1 MQPGVAYAL
10 VAALIWGVFLFSL
23 KRYFV
28 DVHEAVVVVLVNAF
42 AVSIY
47 LPYAALTIDT
57 STIPAASTFGLLD
70 VGVLAMTISFVA
82 LAFLLFMRAL
92 HDGDVSYVAPINKII
107 PVFVLPIEVLLLDQH
122 LTALQVTGVV
132 VATVAIYVANYER
145 GPLLDPL
152 KRAATSTP
160 ARLALLSAAFYAAS
174 DVGKRVAL
182 QELALPLQL
191 WVPML
196 QLGIF
201 LLLLPVA
208 IRHWP
213 EDAFTGRLPL
223 YVGMGLVVAL
233 GEHTTS
239 LAFQVAPASIA
250 SPIVNMQ
257 AIVAVVLGGVL
268 LDEAALRTRLTAAVL
283 AVIGVGLIAT

>member
-1 MQPGVAYAL
+1 M
-10 VAALIWGVFLFSL
+10 
-23 KRYFV
+23 
-28 DVHEAVVVVLVNAF
+28 
-42 AVSIY
+42 
-47 LPYAALTIDT
+47 
-57 STIPAASTFGLLD
+57 
-70 VGVLAMTISFVA
+70 
-82 LAFLLFMRAL
+82 
-92 HDGDVSYVAPINKII
+92 
-107 PVFVLPIEVLLLDQH
+107 
-122 LTALQVTGVV
+122 TGVV

-152 KRAATSTP
+152 KRAASSTP

-208 IRHWP
+208 ARHWP

-233 GEHTTS
+233 GEHMTS

-283 AVIGVGLIAT
+283 AVVGVGLIAT

>member
-1 MQPGVAYAL
+1 MEPGIFFAL

-28 DVHEAVVVVLVNAF
+28 DIHEAVVVVLVNVF

-47 LPYAALTIDT
+47 LPYAALTLDPA
-57 STIPAASTFGLLD
+57 TIPNPASFALLD
-70 VGVLAMTISFVA
+70 LGVIVITISFVA
-82 LAFLLFMRAL
+82 LALLLFMRAL
-92 HDGDVSYVAPINKII
+92 HDGDVSYVAPINKIV
-107 PVFVLPIEVLLLDQH
+107 PVFVLPIEVLLLGQH
-122 LTALQVTGVV
+122 LTALQVTGVI
-132 VATVAIYVANYER
+132 VATIAVYVANYER

-152 KRAATSTP
+152 KRAAYSTP
-160 ARLALLSAAFYAAS
+160 ARLALLSAVLYAVS

-196 QLGIF
+196 QAGIAVVM
-201 LLLLPVA
+201 LPVA
-208 IRHWP
+208 LRHWP
-213 EDAFTGRLPL
+213 TDGFPGRLPAF
-223 YVGMGLVVAL
+223 VGIGLVVAV
-233 GEHTTS
+233 GEHVTS

-257 AIVAVVLGGVL
+257 AIVAVILGGIL
-268 LDEAALRTRLTAAVL
+268 LDETALRTRLTAAVL
-283 AVIGVGLIAT
+283 AVLGVGLIAT